1 MKDGVPSVG
10 HLTAGEVLRLGTGC
24 LACEF
29 ACTFHGNKAVIDV
42 LFFPCAEAITIRG
55 NAGWGGCFLCAL
67 GEGGEF
73 RTGG

>member
-1 MKDGVPSVG
+1 MPSAG

-42 LFFPCAEAITIRG
+42 PFFRVRKP
-55 NAGWGGCFLCAL
+55 
-67 GEGGEF
+67 
-73 RTGG
+73 